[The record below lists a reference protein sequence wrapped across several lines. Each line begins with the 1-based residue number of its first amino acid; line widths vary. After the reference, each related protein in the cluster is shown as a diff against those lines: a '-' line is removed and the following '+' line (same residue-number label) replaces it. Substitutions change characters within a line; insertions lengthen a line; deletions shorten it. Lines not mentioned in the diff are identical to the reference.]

1 MIRFL
6 EMLFYVMYR
15 SFKHRDRRKN
25 KDNYEIS
32 FIWTAILGVSLIGT
46 LFLNSIFLLSGVKF
60 DVGVFMLIVSNPEYG
75 TPLVFIAPIITG
87 IFFYQLCVCDGKY
100 LNFPKKHPEV
110 TIENLSK
117 YDQNYML
124 WPVVISFSL
133 LCFSVWVTFATGRG
147 I

>member
-6 EMLFYVMYR
+6 EMIFYVMYR

-32 FIWTAILGVSLIGT
+32 FIWTAILGVSFIGT
-46 LFLNSIFLLSGVKF
+46 LFLNAIFLLSGVIF

-87 IFFYQLCVCDGKY
+87 LFFYQLCVRNGSIWIFLK
-100 LNFPKKHPEV
+100 NTPK
-110 TIENLSK
+110 
-117 YDQNYML
+117 
-124 WPVVISFSL
+124 
-133 LCFSVWVTFATGRG
+133 
-147 I
+147 